1 MLWFFAF
8 TSLGIAIFTFF
19 LALHKIRQLPVF
31 KLIGGTALLGLS
43 GWLATRIELTI

>member
-19 LALHKIRQLPVF
+19 LALHKIKKLPFGRILSGAV
-31 KLIGGTALLGLS
+31 LLGLS
-43 GWLATRIELTI
+43 GLLAARADLKF

>member
-19 LALHKIRQLPVF
+19 LAVHKLRKLPLG
-31 KLIGGTALLGLS
+31 KLIGGTVLLGLS
-43 GWLATRIELTI
+43 GLLAARADSKL